1 MYSQMELTVIS
12 KDKNEIKLILL
23 GNTTLKQMKM
33 KLASKMDIS
42 PEDFGI
48 KYFLTYNDKKLDLN
62 SDEEICDIFNITDN
76 IYMVG
81 SDKETI
87 VNAMLR
93 KKIIERERKNRN
105 LTKNKNIIIET
116 LEGMAALGSV
126 DNLVIEKE
134 KKENPENFISIDECI
149 NSNNDQFFI
158 LGILAKYLEKIGIST
173 VIEKK
178 DETQNE
184 EKVDFGIT
192 LLQFICNGYILK
204 NKYILDFKLSQKRL
218 EQLYN
223 TEKNDE
229 VEKFNRNLKKVLS
242 KEYKLKEEEI
252 IITYFKK
259 DPNLFSSIVVFN
271 SNFDKN
277 LTKDEL
283 LRVFKK
289 QLELKY
295 LTNVKKCKIFE
306 SIRLNLSILDS
317 RGNNKSDGNWGFD
330 EIRGG
335 EPYNPPVGWHRYGL
349 RVMEQYDKKKNDW
362 LSYDN
367 RDGEWCIAYSE
378 LSGMVEKNE
387 DGYQN
392 ATNARKKEEK
402 VGNGVCVSPDPKII
416 ENKTEIVDFNGVKYK
431 MGLMVRIKPD
441 VFRVPETNK
450 NIWVVNG
457 TPNEIRPYGIL
468 LKIIK

>member
-105 LTKNKNIIIET
+105 LTKNKNIINET

-149 NSNNDQFFI
+149 QSNNDQFFI

-178 DETQNE
+178 
-184 EKVDFGIT
+184 
-192 LLQFICNGYILK
+192 
-204 NKYILDFKLSQKRL
+204 R
-218 EQLYN
+218 
-223 TEKNDE
+223 
-229 VEKFNRNLKKVLS
+229 
-242 KEYKLKEEEI
+242 
-252 IITYFKK
+252 
-259 DPNLFSSIVVFN
+259 
-271 SNFDKN
+271 
-277 LTKDEL
+277 
-283 LRVFKK
+283 
-289 QLELKY
+289 
-295 LTNVKKCKIFE
+295 
-306 SIRLNLSILDS
+306 
-317 RGNNKSDGNWGFD
+317 
-330 EIRGG
+330 
-335 EPYNPPVGWHRYGL
+335 
-349 RVMEQYDKKKNDW
+349 
-362 LSYDN
+362 
-367 RDGEWCIAYSE
+367 
-378 LSGMVEKNE
+378 
-387 DGYQN
+387 
-392 ATNARKKEEK
+392 
-402 VGNGVCVSPDPKII
+402 
-416 ENKTEIVDFNGVKYK
+416 
-431 MGLMVRIKPD
+431 
-441 VFRVPETNK
+441 
-450 NIWVVNG
+450 
-457 TPNEIRPYGIL
+457 
-468 LKIIK
+468 

>member
-1 MYSQMELTVIS
+1 
-12 KDKNEIKLILL
+12 
-23 GNTTLKQMKM
+23 
-33 KLASKMDIS
+33 
-42 PEDFGI
+42 
-48 KYFLTYNDKKLDLN
+48 
-62 SDEEICDIFNITDN
+62 
-76 IYMVG
+76 MVG

-105 LTKNKNIIIET
+105 LTKNKNIINET

-242 KEYKLKEEEI
+242 KEYKLKE
-252 IITYFKK
+252 
-259 DPNLFSSIVVFN
+259 
-271 SNFDKN
+271 
-277 LTKDEL
+277 
-283 LRVFKK
+283 
-289 QLELKY
+289 
-295 LTNVKKCKIFE
+295 
-306 SIRLNLSILDS
+306 
-317 RGNNKSDGNWGFD
+317 
-330 EIRGG
+330 
-335 EPYNPPVGWHRYGL
+335 
-349 RVMEQYDKKKNDW
+349 
-362 LSYDN
+362 
-367 RDGEWCIAYSE
+367 
-378 LSGMVEKNE
+378 
-387 DGYQN
+387 
-392 ATNARKKEEK
+392 
-402 VGNGVCVSPDPKII
+402 
-416 ENKTEIVDFNGVKYK
+416 
-431 MGLMVRIKPD
+431 
-441 VFRVPETNK
+441 
-450 NIWVVNG
+450 
-457 TPNEIRPYGIL
+457 
-468 LKIIK
+468 